1 MSNIIIISVVSFFA
15 LLGIYYIVREITGAL
30 LKEEPAFVL
39 LTVKNRENDI
49 EYSIRSL
56 LLKYPESDI
65 IVTDNSSED
74 KTMEIARR
82 MSLMYDRVHIK

>member
-1 MSNIIIISVVSFFA
+1 MSSIIIISIVSFFA
-15 LLGIYYIVREITGAL
+15 LLGIYYIVREIMGAL

-74 KTMEIARR
+74 KTMEIAGR
-82 MSLMYDRVHIK
+82 MSLMYDRVHIR

>member
-30 LKEEPAFVL
+30 LKEEPSFVL

-49 EYSIRSL
+49 EYTIRSL

-74 KTMEIARR
+74 KTMEIVRR
-82 MSLMYDRVHIK
+82 MSLIYDRVHIK